1 VVDCGT
7 IDVLVLWNEQS
18 EEELEEEAATGSV
31 YIVADEEDN
40 IELVTASLM
49 TSTRKSNMGNVGVVS
64 ILKPSGRGYTVNT

>member
-1 VVDCGT
+1 ME
-7 IDVLVLWNEQS
+7 DV
-18 EEELEEEAATGSV
+18 AATGSV